1 MKTCTKSMFLLKTT
15 ISCRFSLV
23 FDSFFIENQCPSQ
36 AKSLFLLK
44 ALIFFFFILLRG
56 PSPLD
61 PGAHLPEPHV
71 LRSSSSWLSQIYLHA
86 SGVSA
91 DGVWGW
97 SWIAKPDILRVDM
110 VSCRYTC
117 IEYVLWCPFRWAS
130 QSKQL
135 WLNGNDT
142 GKQIAEMWKAM
153 GMWSTIH
160 PSWDGPKPDK
170 NIWKKMS
177 GHVVVLCLLVVS
189 SNLQIMWGG
198 GVSRFFQKNLSGL
211 VDPLFRK
218 NHHLRM
224 AW

>member
-1 MKTCTKSMFLLKTT
+1 MFLLKTT

-23 FDSFFIENQCPSQ
+23 PDSFFIESQCPSQ
-36 AKSLFLLK
+36 AKSMFLLK
-44 ALIFFFFILLRG
+44 ALIFFLLLRG

-71 LRSSSSWLSQIYLHA
+71 LRSSSSWLSQIYLDA
-86 SGVSA
+86 SGVSPE
-91 DGVWGW
+91 GVWGW
-97 SWIAKPDILRVDM
+97 SWIAEPDILRVDM

-135 WLNGNDT
+135 WLNGNET

-170 NIWKKMS
+170 TNWKNLS
-177 GHVVVLCLLVVS
+177 RHVVVLCLLMVS
-189 SNLQIMWGG
+189 SKLQIMWGG
-198 GVSRFFQKNLSGL
+198 GLSRFFQKNQSRL
-211 VDPLFRK
+211 VDPLHW
-218 NHHLRM
+218 NNLHLQM
-224 AW
+224 AWQCFRN

>member
-1 MKTCTKSMFLLKTT
+1 MPISSEINVFAESIDFFL
-15 ISCRFSLV
+15 
-23 FDSFFIENQCPSQ
+23 
-36 AKSLFLLK
+36 
-44 ALIFFFFILLRG
+44 LLRG

-71 LRSSSSWLSQIYLHA
+71 LRSSSSWLSQIYLDA
-86 SGVSA
+86 SGVSPE
-91 DGVWGW
+91 GVWGW

-135 WLNGNDT
+135 WLNGNET

-160 PSWDGPKPDK
+160 PSRDDQELGSFFWK
-170 NIWKKMS
+170 NLPR
-177 GHVVVLCLLVVS
+177 HVVVLCLLVVS
-189 SNLQIMWGG
+189 SKLQIMWRGG
-198 GVSRFFQKNLSGL
+198 LGSFFQKKLPRL
-211 VDPLFRK
+211 ADPLYW
-218 NHHLRM
+218 NTLHLRM